1 MGNMQQM
8 SRRDF
13 TKGGLFATAAGGLGL
28 MAGSAKANE
37 AAGTRPGAPEQW
49 DAEADAVIIG
59 YGPAGA
65 TAAIDLADAG
75 LTSVL
80 LEKMDRE
87 HAGGDCAVCGGYILV
102 GGDRTVEQYIVSTLN
117 GVSREFAEVA
127 VPRLNAAPDYMRG
140 LGIEIGTDMPVVVA
154 PEGTPRG
161 QALYHGFEAA
171 VDQRSDKITVMY
183 ETPGIALVQDPV
195 TKEVLGVKA
204 GSEDA
209 PIYVKANRGVLVAT
223 GSYGADR
230 EMTNRIH
237 EPGLL
242 FPTVGSPANTGD
254 GLKMLLEAGCKA
266 QNFGKS
272 LEYDAMAVRVPSDE
286 VGTGL
291 TLQSYPNASSFIFVN
306 REGNRFMD
314 ETATLQHS
322 KNDYVFQYNEF
333 IGQNRSDQANT
344 GYPNSP
350 AFMVFDQAMLEA
362 GPIVNVNGGG
372 MGWNIFGLYTWS
384 DTNEAEVEKGWIV
397 KADTLEELAEKCSAV
412 DMWGNTVGVDA
423 AGLVASVEQFNAACE
438 AGEDA
443 DFNRSSGAMV
453 PIGDGPYYAI
463 EVIPATLY
471 TTGGATHDINAQAVN
486 WNDQPIPRLYLAG
499 LVGDPF
505 TVHSTAVAGCVMW
518 GRVAAESIAQ
528 LEVWE

>member
-1 MGNMQQM
+1 MNQCCD
-8 SRRDF
+8 RRDF
-13 TKGGLFATAAGGLGL
+13 AKAGLVAAAAGGMGL
-28 MAGSAKANE
+28 LAGSAKADE
-37 AAGTRPGAPEQW
+37 ASAARPGAPERW

-102 GGDRTVEQYIVSTLN
+102 GGDRTVDQYIVSTLN

-127 VPRLNAAPDYMRG
+127 VARLNAAPDYMRG
-140 LGIEIGTDMPVVVA
+140 LGIEIGTDMPVVA
-154 PEGTPRG
+154 AAEGEPRG

-171 VDQRSDKITVMY
+171 VDQRADKITVMY
-183 ETPGIALVQDPV
+183 ETPGMALIQDPL

-204 GSEDA
+204 GSADA
-209 PIYVKANRGVLVAT
+209 PIYVKANRGVVVAS
-223 GSYGADR
+223 GSYEADR

-237 EPGLL
+237 MAGLL

-266 QNFGKS
+266 QNFSKA

-286 VGTGL
+286 VGTAL
-291 TLQSYPNASSFIFVN
+291 TLTSYPNGSSFIFVN
-306 REGNRFMD
+306 REGKRFMD

-333 IGQNRSDQANT
+333 IGQNRSDQEHT

-384 DTNEAEVEKGWIV
+384 ENNEAEVENGWIV
-397 KADTLEELAEKCSAV
+397 KADTLEELAQKCSGK
-412 DMWGNTVGVDA
+412 DMWGNDVSVDP
-423 AGLVASVEQFNAACE
+423 AGLVASVEEFNAACE
-438 AGEDA
+438 AGEDTA
-443 DFNRSSGAMV
+443 LNRSSGAMA

-471 TTGGATHDINAQAVN
+471 ATGGATHDINAQAVN
-486 WNDQPIPRLYLAG
+486 WSDQPIPRLYLAG

-505 TVHSTAVAGCVMW
+505 TVHSTAVAGCVAW
-518 GRVAAESIAQ
+518 ARVAAEQISQ
-528 LEVWE
+528 LEAWA